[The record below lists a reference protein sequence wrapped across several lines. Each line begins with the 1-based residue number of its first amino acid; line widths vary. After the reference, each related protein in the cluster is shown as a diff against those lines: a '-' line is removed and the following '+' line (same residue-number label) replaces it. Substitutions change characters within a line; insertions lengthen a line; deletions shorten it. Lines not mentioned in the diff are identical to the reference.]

1 MHYVIVIEKVEGNL
15 SAYVRTFP
23 AFQRNP
29 INRSE

>member
-1 MHYVIVIEKVEGNL
+1 MNYVIVIQKVEGNL
-15 SAYVRTFP
+15 STYVRTFP

>member
-1 MHYVIVIEKVEGNL
+1 MHYAIVNEKVEGNL
-15 SAYVRTFP
+15 STYVRTFP